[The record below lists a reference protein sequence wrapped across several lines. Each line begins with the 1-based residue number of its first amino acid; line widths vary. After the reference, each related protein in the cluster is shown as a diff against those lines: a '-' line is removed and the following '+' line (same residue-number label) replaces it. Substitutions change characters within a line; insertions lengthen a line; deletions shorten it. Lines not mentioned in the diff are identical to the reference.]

1 MADGIEAGA
10 DILTGGLLGRAADGH
25 TNAAHGHGGSTC
37 LNCGTTLIG
46 PHCHACGQ
54 SGHVH
59 RTAGA
64 ILHDI
69 GHAVFHFEGKAWRT
83 LPMLLRRPGELTRR
97 YIDGERARFVSPLAL
112 FLCTVFLLFA
122 IVANLPGWNFVGG
135 DLLKSGVPGG
145 MVEARA
151 KLGEER
157 VKAEAEVVRLTAR
170 LARERAD
177 EEPDAERIESDSKK
191 LAVAREAVTDIG
203 RAEAMLPAPSARSAP
218 PTGSGWLENKVRY
231 AKENPKLLLYK
242 LKTSAYKFSWALIPL
257 SLPFLWM
264 LFPFSRRFGLYDHAV
279 FATYS
284 LTFMSLLTIALA
296 VLATLGVPSAI
307 LITAAVTLPV
317 FHIYRQM
324 KGAYQLGRVSA
335 LVRTTLLLTAIVTM
349 IVPLFA
355 ILLLYL
361 GVAD

>member
-10 DILTGGLLGRAADGH
+10 DILTGGLLGRAVDSHAD
-25 TNAAHGHGGSTC
+25 ASHGRGGSKC
-37 LNCGTTLIG
+37 LNCGTTLVG
-46 PHCHACGQ
+46 SHCHACGQ
-54 SGHVH
+54 AGHVH

-97 YIDGERARFVSPLAL
+97 YVDGERARFVSPLAL

-122 IVANLPGWNFVGG
+122 IVANLPGWNFGG
-135 DLLKSGVPGG
+135 SDFLKSGVPGG
-145 MVEARA
+145 MAEARA

-157 VKAEAEVVRLTAR
+157 IKAEAEIARLTTR
-170 LARERAD
+170 LARERG
-177 EEPDAERIESDSKK
+177 ESEPDAERIESDTRK
-191 LAVAREAVTDIG
+191 LTVAREAVADIA
-203 RAEAMLPAPSARSAP
+203 RAEAMLPGPSARSAP
-218 PTGSGWLENKVRY
+218 PTGSSWLEDKVRY

-257 SLPFLWM
+257 SLPFLWL

-279 FATYS
+279 YATYS
-284 LTFMSLLTIALA
+284 LTFMSLLTIVLA
-296 VLATLGVPSAI
+296 VLATLGVPVAI
-307 LITAAVTLPV
+307 LFIAALTLPV

-324 KGAYQLGRVSA
+324 KGAYQLGRASA